1 MWEEWDDEHFVK
13 IFFDW
18 KIFAKYAKDNEFKE
32 LEEGIKKEISNSRSF
47 HLNDEDVEKETN
59 DSILLI
65 LHSFIIE
72 KKYTDVSD
80 YLVNII
86 LRWNYY
92 TSLRSEKELDSNG
105 VKNRLKVDV
114 KIYTLPD
121 VYRNF
126 EEYFYSYFPLFLIET
141 QQLINNKK
149 ENENIKEYDVTL
161 VNPPKEIYNFEFSMN
176 IAYDS
181 FVYANLFY
189 GDLILL
195 RFIPKRTAKS
205 DAHNIYTP
213 MFSSAKTDEEE
224 VISSDSEGDKLEAD
238 SSASGSHS
246 EGSLSGEQAKEAE
259 LPEKEQKNGHINEQ
273 ENEPQNEHKNYSVKS
288 GEKKNQ
294 PNGGT
299 NSGKDETNDDIY
311 MIRKY
316 CVRHLLGYVVSKNKE
331 QIKVKFNLNYKNFD
345 IIDKVRKDII
355 YEIFVADKLA
365 HYFVRVSKVTSLIS
379 TLRLFN
385 CLFNFRNSALL
396 NEIVEVDPSEDGHP
410 RGEVDPRAEGVA
422 CKGEVKQD
430 DSASEQ
436 GGFAALQAKKRKK
449 GHTEGGHT
457 AGGRTPVGHTPVG
470 LVDQATLDQVPN
482 GEHQEKPPGE
492 ATPGEPSNGHPNEAD
507 DLEETLKQKIRDYLM
522 KFKWSGGKEEVAVKA
537 EEPTFNDDTF
547 NDDTFNDDTFN
558 DDHGEKRSRKSKVI
572 KNILA
577 NVKGEKPSLG
587 QHMVFPNNDE
597 RKDNSSGGRGCS
609 PPGAQQ
615 YRGFHYIPEAL
626 KNKFLNIYNEYQLR
640 AINNSIMNDGI
651 TLIQGPPG
659 TGKTTTI
666 LGIISALIF
675 FQQGELNRSRRS
687 PLNGNSLPP
696 LEEGEEER
704 GRGKKKSPYVW
715 INYDKKNDHCYFND
729 NCFDAMEYEDF
740 FDHIEKNEEEKNQ
753 NVFHVSKGNK
763 NENNYAYA
771 IHLSIMNASSRT
783 LKSDDSQVDANNSAE
798 EDVLKNNENRI
809 KNLIGLTESFYNSY
823 VNNDCMAK
831 KADSLEERN
840 ANEKL
845 NYSYYVSDANVYSFA
860 AGTSGEGSPKG
871 GKNELV
877 SKNAHLIPVGEKRK
891 WKRKNPAEETQQGTF
906 KKEKINKLNLIK
918 NKRILVCAPSN
929 AAIDE
934 ILRRLI
940 SPGSGILDENGNFFN
955 PIVTRIGRNVSTD
968 ILEFSLEFK
977 EQLFLFL
984 NKKEE
989 NKIIKKNLLKTSTI
1003 ICSTLSAS
1011 SNASLVNYIDTFDA
1025 IIIDEASQ
1033 SVELDILIPLSF
1045 SCKKIILVGDPKQ
1058 LSATVFSLFAKRRKY
1073 ARSLFERLQRK
1084 HKMNKCKYNL
1094 LSIQYR
1100 MHPDISH
1107 FPNKYYYRNKI
1118 TDAPYFLFTLFKEMK
1133 MNEYLTKLRSDPGG
1147 PHNGAII
1154 QRDLFHKFDLFHFMQ
1169 SNFGNLLPPN
1179 FHDIHLCQK
1188 NQGAIDWF
1196 IIPFLRHS
1204 VFYDISFSKQ
1214 RKIKNSYINI
1224 EESEA
1229 VLQFIE
1235 FLHFIFTTEN
1245 VNEWYKRIGIITPY
1259 ATEKF
1264 FLKKELKMFFTKK
1277 GYKNNISNFIDIGT
1291 VDGFQGTEKD
1301 IIIFVCVRTKGS
1313 LMRKKKRKKKREKDN
1328 AAGSDTTD
1336 QEENIP
1342 NVSSASSGEDAAEDR
1357 ADDEVDD
1364 SNMFFSSYKRLNV
1377 ALTRAKYNLFIFG
1390 NCSFLKKC
1398 DAWGKIIKHYK
1409 MRNKIIKIRYK
1420 KFKTKMKILSEKV
1433 TEEDLFDEKVQVINK
1448 KIENS
1453 LYNKNII
1460 DYNFVPTSEN
1470 ENPSFDLKSFLYSV
1484 GLSQAEEDGGGGNC
1498 EGQSEMNIGE
1508 NKHRFGDPSAKAD
1521 KNSEERE
1528 ILSFFKQLYD
1538 DDLGMADE
1546 FDFGRDQLGGADAPA
1561 AGPLSEPQTE
1571 RPTERLTKPPT
1582 ELPAEPL
1589 TNCKDHP
1596 MKVSPHGGKATQM
1609 SDHTSAPANGTT
1621 SGVKKE
1627 PIELIEVINLEDDDD
1642 DGGSAERIG
1651 VSANNE
1657 DVKTQNYNQEELKQR
1672 GTSSLPSAALTKEA
1686 SYGGLHT
1693 GMTKR
1698 GDETA
1703 SHIEGQPGSTL
1714 PMMENNENLKNSN
1727 YFIDMLY
1734 NYCKANKELLFVVQ
1748 SILPNFSRQILFKQ

>member
-32 LEEGIKKEISNSRSF
+32 LEEGIKKEISNSSCF
-47 HLNDEDVEKETN
+47 NLNEEDVEKQTN
-59 DSILLI
+59 DNILLI
-65 LHSFIIE
+65 LNSFIIE

-92 TSLRSEKELDSNG
+92 TCLRSEKELDSNG
-105 VKNRLKVDV
+105 VKNRLKINVD
-114 KIYTLPD
+114 IYPLPD

-161 VNPPKEIYNFEFSMN
+161 VNTPKEIYNFEFNIN

-181 FVYANLFY
+181 LVYANLFY

-205 DAHNIYTP
+205 DSHNIYTP
-213 MFSSAKTDEEE
+213 MFCSVKTNEEE
-224 VISSDSEGDKLEAD
+224 VISSDSEKDKLEVA
-238 SSASGSHS
+238 SSGSCTHS
-246 EGSLSGEQAKEAE
+246 EGPLNGEELKEEEVTEEE
-259 LPEKEQKNGHINEQ
+259 LV
-273 ENEPQNEHKNYSVKS
+273 ENTNPIDI
-288 GEKKNQ
+288 
-294 PNGGT
+294 T
-299 NSGKDETNDDIY
+299 NSGKDKTNDEIKDETNDKTNDEANDEANDETNDDIY

-316 CVRHLLGYVVSKNKE
+316 CVRHLLGYVISKNKE

-345 IIDKVRKDII
+345 IIDKIRKDII
-355 YEIFVADKLA
+355 YEIFVADKLD
-365 HYFVRVSKVTSLIS
+365 HYFARVSKVTSLIS

-396 NEIVEVDPSEDGHP
+396 NEIVEVDQS
-410 RGEVDPRAEGVA
+410 GEANQHAESVTST
-422 CKGEVKQD
+422 GEVKQD
-430 DSASEQ
+430 DNTSHQ
-436 GGFAALQAKKRKK
+436 GDFTPLQTKKRKK
-449 GHTEGGHT
+449 RHID
-457 AGGRTPVGHTPVG
+457 VGH
-470 LVDQATLDQVPN
+470 VDQVKSDKVPD
-482 GEHQEKPPGE
+482 GEQEEIHPGE
-492 ATPGEPSNGHPNEAD
+492 AIPDEALNGHPNQSD
-507 DLEETLKQKIRDYLM
+507 DLEEETLKQKIKDYLM
-522 KFKWSGGKEEVAVKA
+522 KFKWSGGTEHVGVEGG
-537 EEPTFNDDTF
+537 EPTFNEDDSQ
-547 NDDTFNDDTFN
+547 NP
-558 DDHGEKRSRKSKVI
+558 SRKCRMT
-572 KNILA
+572 KNIQA
-577 NVKGEKPSLG
+577 NVKGEKSSLG
-587 QHMVFPNNDE
+587 QHTVVQKNNA
-597 RKDNSSGGRGCS
+597 KKNNNSVGGE
-609 PPGAQQ
+609 PPLHGEQQ
-615 YRGFHYIPEAL
+615 YGGFHYIPEAL
-626 KNKFLNIYNEYQLR
+626 KNKFLNIYNKYQLR
-640 AINNSIMNDGI
+640 AINNSIVNDGI

-675 FQQGELNRSRRS
+675 FQKGEMNRSTRS
-687 PLNGNSLPP
+687 PLSENFLSANAEGD
-696 LEEGEEER
+696 EEGEEDGEEEGEEEGQEEVQWEGQDEGEEER
-704 GRGKKKSPYVW
+704 GKKKKKSPYVW
-715 INYDKKNDHCYFND
+715 INYNKKNDHCYFND
-729 NCFDAMEYEDF
+729 NCFDAIEYEDF
-740 FDHIEKNEEEKNQ
+740 FDHIEKNKEEKNQ

-771 IHLSIMNASSRT
+771 IHLSIMNASSRM
-783 LKSDDSQVDANNSAE
+783 LKSDDTHVDGNNSGE
-798 EDVLKNNENRI
+798 EDILKNNENRI
-809 KNLIGLTESFYNSY
+809 KNLIGLTESYYNSY
-823 VNNDCMAK
+823 VNTSDYMTK
-831 KADSLEERN
+831 KSHWVEERN

-845 NYSYYVSDANVYSFA
+845 NYSYYVSDSNAYSFA
-860 AGTSGEGSPKG
+860 ASTSGDVSLKG
-871 GKNELV
+871 AKNELISSSSNLV
-877 SKNAHLIPVGEKRK
+877 PVREKRK
-891 WKRKNPAEETQQGTF
+891 WKRKNPSEETQQATF

-940 SPGSGILDENGNFFN
+940 SSSSGILDENGNFFN
-955 PIVTRIGRNVSTD
+955 PIVTRIGKNVSTD

-984 NKKEE
+984 NKEEE

-1011 SNASLVNYIDTFDA
+1011 SNASLVNYIDSFDA

-1073 ARSLFERLQRK
+1073 ARSLFERLQKK
-1084 HKMNKCKYNL
+1084 HKMNKSKYNL

-1118 TDAPYFLFTLFKEMK
+1118 TDAPYFLFTLFKEMQ
-1133 MNEYLTKLRSDPGG
+1133 MNKYITKLRSDPGD
-1147 PHNGAII
+1147 PHTGRIM
-1154 QRDLFHKFDLFHFMQ
+1154 QRDLFYKFDLFHFME
-1169 SNFGNLLPPN
+1169 SNFGNLLPSN
-1179 FHDIHLCQK
+1179 FHDINLCKK

-1235 FLHFIFTTEN
+1235 FLHFIFTAEN
-1245 VNEWYKRIGIITPY
+1245 VKEWYKRIGIITPY

-1264 FLKKELKMFFTKK
+1264 FLKKELKMFFTRK
-1277 GYKNNISNFIDIGT
+1277 GYKSNISNFIDIGT

-1313 LMRKKKRKKKREKDN
+1313 LKRKKRKNANAAASHVMKREENVTKRGEN
-1328 AAGSDTTD
+1328 MPK
-1336 QEENIP
+1336 QEENVMNQEEKLP
-1342 NVSSASSGEDAAEDR
+1342 NISSASSAEDHV
-1357 ADDEVDD
+1357 DDEVDD

-1377 ALTRAKYNLFIFG
+1377 ALTRAKYNLFLFG

-1409 MRNKIIKIRYK
+1409 MRNKVIKIKYK
-1420 KFKTKMKILSEKV
+1420 KFKTKMKILTEKV
-1433 TEEDLFDEKVQVINK
+1433 TEEDLFDEKVEVINK

-1460 DYNFVPTSEN
+1460 DYNFVLTSEN

-1484 GLSQAEEDGGGGNC
+1484 GLRQPEQDADGNC
-1498 EGQSEMNIGE
+1498 EGQNEINISE
-1508 NKHRFGDPSAKAD
+1508 NKYGFADPSGKVD

-1528 ILSFFKQLYD
+1528 ILSFFQQLYND
-1538 DDLGMADE
+1538 DDHFGIGDE
-1546 FDFGRDQLGGADAPA
+1546 FDVGRERLRGGDAPA
-1561 AGPLSEPQTE
+1561 EGPLT
-1571 RPTERLTKPPT
+1571 
-1582 ELPAEPL
+1582 EPL
-1589 TNCKDHP
+1589 TEPTNCIDHL
-1596 MKVSPHGGKATQM
+1596 MKVCHHVGKAAQI
-1609 SDHTSAPANGTT
+1609 SEHTSAPRNGTNI
-1621 SGVKKE
+1621 GVKNE
-1627 PIELIEVINLEDDDD
+1627 PIELIKVIDAEDDP
-1642 DGGSAERIG
+1642 GSVERMSI
-1651 VSANNE
+1651 SANNE
-1657 DVKTQNYNQEELKQR
+1657 EVKTLNYNQEELKRR
-1672 GTSSLPSAALTKEA
+1672 GTSLLPSAALRKEA
-1686 SYGGLHT
+1686 SYVDLST
-1693 GMTKR
+1693 SITKK

-1703 SHIEGQPGSTL
+1703 SNIGEGQPSTT
-1714 PMMENNENLKNSN
+1714 PTTMEISENLKNSN

-1734 NYCKANKELLFVVQ
+1734 NYCKANKELVFVVQ

>member
-32 LEEGIKKEISNSRSF
+32 LEEGIEKEISNSTCFSI
-47 HLNDEDVEKETN
+47 NEEDVEKETN
-59 DSILLI
+59 DNILLI
-65 LHSFIIE
+65 LQSFIIE

-92 TSLRSEKELDSNG
+92 TSLRSEKELDSKG
-105 VKNRLKVDV
+105 VKNRLKIDVD
-114 KIYTLPD
+114 IYSLPD

-161 VNPPKEIYNFEFSMN
+161 VNTPKEIYNFEFNIN

-181 FVYANLFY
+181 LVYSNLFY

-205 DAHNIYTP
+205 DSHNIYTP
-213 MFSSAKTDEEE
+213 MFCSVKRDEEE
-224 VISSDSEGDKLEAD
+224 VISTDSESDKLEAA
-238 SSASGSHS
+238 SSGSCTNS
-246 EGSLSGEQAKEAE
+246 EGSIDGEEVKEE
-259 LPEKEQKNGHINEQ
+259 EQVQNINQIDITKLVET
-273 ENEPQNEHKNYSVKS
+273 QNKLND
-288 GEKKNQ
+288 
-294 PNGGT
+294 GT
-299 NSGKDETNDDIY
+299 NSGEDEMNDQMNDKSGDEFNEDIY

-316 CVRHLLGYVVSKNKE
+316 CVRHLLGYVISKNKE
-331 QIKVKFNLNYKNFD
+331 QIKIKFNLNYKNFD
-345 IIDKVRKDII
+345 IIDKVRKEII
-355 YEIFVADKLA
+355 YEIFVADKLD
-365 HYFVRVSKVTSLIS
+365 HYFTRVSKVISLIS

-385 CLFNFRNSALL
+385 CFFNFRNSALL
-396 NEIVEVDPSEDGHP
+396 NEIVEVDPSGQSHTYAGNLP
-410 RGEVDPRAEGVA
+410 
-422 CKGEVKQD
+422 CKGEVNQD
-430 DSASEQ
+430 DSNSEQ
-436 GGFAALQAKKRKK
+436 GDFNNLQTKKRKK
-449 GHTEGGHT
+449 RHIGDGSI
-457 AGGRTPVGHTPVG
+457 
-470 LVDQATLDQVPN
+470 DQNNSEQVPN
-482 GEHQEKPPGE
+482 GEEEETHPGE
-492 ATPGEPSNGHPNEAD
+492 AIPDEPLNGHPND
-507 DLEETLKQKIRDYLM
+507 VDHMEETLKQKIKDYLM
-522 KFKWSGGKEEVAVKA
+522 KFKGSAEKEDVAVKG
-537 EEPTFNDDTF
+537 EHSSLDQHTVVRMNDGMED
-547 NDDTFNDDTFN
+547 N
-558 DDHGEKRSRKSKVI
+558 
-572 KNILA
+572 
-577 NVKGEKPSLG
+577 SLG
-587 QHMVFPNNDE
+587 RRELTLPAE
-597 RKDNSSGGRGCS
+597 
-609 PPGAQQ
+609 QQ
-615 YRGFHYIPEAL
+615 YGGFHYIPEAL
-626 KNKFLNIYNEYQLR
+626 KSKFLNIYNKYQLR

-675 FQQGELNRSRRS
+675 FQKGEMNHSSRNV
-687 PLNGNSLPP
+687 L
-696 LEEGEEER
+696 GENLLSALADGEDES
-704 GRGKKKSPYVW
+704 GKKKKKKSPYVW

-771 IHLSIMNASSRT
+771 IHLSIMNASSRM
-783 LKSDDSQVDANNSAE
+783 LKSDDNHLDGNNSGE
-798 EDVLKNNENRI
+798 EEILKNNENRI
-809 KNLIGLTESFYNSY
+809 KKLIGLTETYYNSY
-823 VNNDCMAK
+823 VNSDYMAK
-831 KADSLEERN
+831 KSDWVEERN

-845 NYSYYVSDANVYSFA
+845 NYSYYVSDGKACSFA
-860 AGTSGEGSPKG
+860 AGPSGEVSPKG
-871 GKNELV
+871 AKNELM
-877 SKNAHLIPVGEKRK
+877 SKCSIPVREKRK
-891 WKRKNPAEETQQGTF
+891 WKRKNASEETQQATF

-929 AAIDE
+929 QAIDE

-940 SPGSGILDENGNFFN
+940 SSSNGILDENGNFFN

-989 NKIIKKNLLKTSTI
+989 NKIIKRNLLKTSTI

-1011 SNASLVNYIDTFDA
+1011 SNASLVNYIDSFDA
-1025 IIIDEASQ
+1025 VIIDEASQ

-1073 ARSLFERLQRK
+1073 ARSLFERLQKK
-1084 HKMNKCKYNL
+1084 HKMNKSKYNL

-1133 MNEYLTKLRSDPGG
+1133 MNKYIKKLRNDPGDPPTEG
-1147 PHNGAII
+1147 II
-1154 QRDLFHKFDLFHFMQ
+1154 ERELFYKFDLFHFMQ
-1169 SNFGNLLPPN
+1169 SNFGNLLPSN
-1179 FHDIHLCQK
+1179 FHDINLCQK

-1196 IIPFLRHS
+1196 IIPLLRHS

-1235 FLHFIFTTEN
+1235 FLHFIFTAEN
-1245 VNEWYKRIGIITPY
+1245 VKEWYKRIGIITPY

-1264 FLKKELKMFFTKK
+1264 FLKKELKRFFTKK

-1313 LMRKKKRKKKREKDN
+1313 LKRKKKKKAN
-1328 AAGSDTTD
+1328 PVGSDAPANDETD
-1336 QEENIP
+1336 KKEDAP
-1342 NVSSASSGEDAAEDR
+1342 NVSSASSTEDHVNDHM
-1357 ADDEVDD
+1357 DDEVDD

-1409 MRNKIIKIRYK
+1409 MGNKVIKIKYK
-1420 KFKTKMKILSEKV
+1420 KFKTRMKILSEKV

-1460 DYNFVPTSEN
+1460 DYNFVPTCEN
-1470 ENPSFDLKSFLYSV
+1470 ESPSFDLKSFLYSV
-1484 GLSQAEEDGGGGNC
+1484 GLSQAEEDGDGSC
-1498 EGQSEMNIGE
+1498 EGQNEINVSE
-1508 NKHRFGDPSAKAD
+1508 NKYGLADPPGKTD
-1521 KNSEERE
+1521 NNSEERE
-1528 ILSFFKQLYD
+1528 ILSFFKQLYND
-1538 DDLGMADE
+1538 DFGTADE
-1546 FDFGRDQLGGADAPA
+1546 FDVGRDQLGGAHVPA
-1561 AGPLSEPQTE
+1561 DGPQINP
-1571 RPTERLTKPPT
+1571 PTERLT
-1582 ELPAEPL
+1582 EP
-1589 TNCKDHP
+1589 TNCADHQ
-1596 MKVSPHGGKATQM
+1596 MKIYP
-1609 SDHTSAPANGTT
+1609 PNGTN
-1621 SGVKKE
+1621 SGIKKE
-1627 PIELIEVINLEDDDD
+1627 PLQLIEVVDLEDDAE
-1642 DGGSAERIG
+1642 SAERISKG
-1651 VSANNE
+1651 ANNE
-1657 DVKTQNYNQEELKQR
+1657 EVKTQNYNQEELKQR
-1672 GTSSLPSAALTKEA
+1672 GTSLLPSAALRKEA
-1686 SYGGLHT
+1686 SNVELCT
-1693 GMTKR
+1693 SITKR

-1703 SHIEGQPGSTL
+1703 SSNIDEGQPGTT
-1714 PMMENNENLKNSN
+1714 PTMIEINENLKNSN

-1734 NYCKANKELLFVVQ
+1734 NYCKKNKELIFVVQ
-1748 SILPNFSRQILFKQ
+1748 SILPNFSRQILFKK

>member
-18 KIFAKYAKDNEFKE
+18 NIFAKYANDNEFKE
-32 LEEGIKKEISNSRSF
+32 LEEGIKKEISNSRC
-47 HLNDEDVEKETN
+47 LDINEEDVENETN
-59 DSILLI
+59 DNILLI
-65 LHSFIIE
+65 LHSFIVE

-105 VKNRLKVDV
+105 VKNRLKIDVD
-114 KIYTLPD
+114 IYTPPD
-121 VYRNF
+121 VYKNF

-141 QQLINNKK
+141 QQLLNNKK

-161 VNPPKEIYNFEFSMN
+161 INTPKEIYNFEFTIN
-176 IAYDS
+176 LAYDS
-181 FVYANLFY
+181 VVYANLFY

-195 RFIPKRTAKS
+195 RFIPKKTVKNDS
-205 DAHNIYTP
+205 HNIYTP
-213 MFSSAKTDEEE
+213 IFCSVKRNEEE
-224 VISSDSEGDKLEAD
+224 EELMSSDSENDKLDGASSD
-238 SSASGSHS
+238 SYTHS
-246 EGSLSGEQAKEAE
+246 EGSLNGEEVKGEQLAE
-259 LPEKEQKNGHINEQ
+259 NTNKVHVTKSDGEQNELNEDSNSATEEMKDHIN
-273 ENEPQNEHKNYSVKS
+273 
-288 GEKKNQ
+288 
-294 PNGGT
+294 
-299 NSGKDETNDDIY
+299 DETNDDIY

-316 CVRHLLGYVVSKNKE
+316 CVRHLLGYVISKNKE
-331 QIKVKFNLNYKNFD
+331 QIKVRFNLNYKNFD
-345 IIDKVRKDII
+345 VIDRVRKNII
-355 YEIFVADKLA
+355 YEIFVADKLD
-365 HYFVRVSKVTSLIS
+365 HYFTRVSKVISLIS

-385 CLFNFRNSALL
+385 CFFNFRNSALL
-396 NEIVEVDPSEDGHP
+396 NEIVEFDPSGEGHP
-410 RGEVDPRAEGVA
+410 HADSVVTCKEEVE
-422 CKGEVKQD
+422 QD
-430 DSASEQ
+430 DGMSEQ
-436 GGFAALQAKKRKK
+436 GEGFTPLQKKKRKK
-449 GHTEGGHT
+449 MHIDIGH
-457 AGGRTPVGHTPVG
+457 
-470 LVDQATLDQVPN
+470 VDEVISHQIPN
-482 GEHQEKPPGE
+482 GEQQETHFGE
-492 ATPGEPSNGHPNEAD
+492 VTPDEPLNGNTNEVD
-507 DLEETLKQKIRDYLM
+507 DVEETLRKKIKDYLM
-522 KFKWSGGKEEVAVKA
+522 KFKWSGGMEDVAVKG
-537 EEPTFNDDTF
+537 EESSN
-547 NDDTFNDDTFN
+547 NE
-558 DDHGEKRSRKSKVI
+558 DHNEKSSRTGRMT
-572 KNILA
+572 KNIEA
-577 NVKGEKPSLG
+577 NVKGENPSLD
-587 QHMVFPNNDE
+587 QHTVVTK
-597 RKDNSSGGRGCS
+597 KDNNSGRREPSLHGD
-609 PPGAQQ
+609 QQ
-615 YRGFHYIPEAL
+615 YGGFHYIPEAL
-626 KNKFLNIYNEYQLR
+626 KNKFFNIYNNYQLR

-675 FQQGELNRSRRS
+675 FQKGEMNSVRKS
-687 PLNGNSLPP
+687 PLSDDLVSAHV
-696 LEEGEEER
+696 EGEAGDDNDEEHED
-704 GRGKKKSPYVW
+704 GGKKKKKSPYVW

-740 FDHIEKNEEEKNQ
+740 FDHIEKDEEEKNQ

-771 IHLSIMNASSRT
+771 IHLSIMNASSRM
-783 LKSDDSQVDANNSAE
+783 LKSDENYVEGNNSGE
-798 EDVLKNNENRI
+798 EDIVKNNENRI
-809 KNLIGLTESFYNSY
+809 KNLIALTESYYNSY
-823 VNNDCMAK
+823 VNNDHLAK
-831 KADSLEERN
+831 KSDSVEERN

-845 NYSYYVSDANVYSFA
+845 NYSYYVSDSNSYSFA
-860 AGTSGEGSPKG
+860 AGTSGQVSPKG
-871 GKNELV
+871 TKNELM
-877 SKNAHLIPVGEKRK
+877 SKSSNIVPVREKRK
-891 WKRKNPAEETQQGTF
+891 WKRKNSAEETQQATF

-934 ILRRLI
+934 ILKRLI
-940 SPGSGILDENGNFFN
+940 SSSCGILDENGNFFN

-977 EQLFLFL
+977 EQLFLYL

-989 NKIIKKNLLKTSTI
+989 NKIIKKNLLKTSSI

-1011 SNASLVNYIDTFDA
+1011 SNASLVNYIDSFDA

-1073 ARSLFERLQRK
+1073 ARSLFERLQKK
-1084 HKMNKCKYNL
+1084 HRMNKYKYNL

-1133 MNEYLTKLRSDPGG
+1133 MNKYITKLMSDPGD
-1147 PHNGAII
+1147 PHTGAII
-1154 QRDLFHKFDLFHFMQ
+1154 QRDLFYKFDLLHFMQ
-1169 SNFGNLLPPN
+1169 SNFGNLLPSN
-1179 FHDIHLCQK
+1179 FRDINLCQK

-1196 IIPFLRHS
+1196 IIPLLRHS

-1235 FLHFIFTTEN
+1235 FLHFIFTAEN
-1245 VNEWYKRIGIITPY
+1245 VKEWYKRIGIITPY

-1264 FLKKELKMFFTKK
+1264 FLKKELKRFFTKK

-1313 LMRKKKRKKKREKDN
+1313 LKKKKKKKKKKKAD
-1328 AAGSDTTD
+1328 AAGSDAID
-1336 QEENIP
+1336 QEDNVHNI
-1342 NVSSASSGEDAAEDR
+1342 SSASSAEDHV
-1357 ADDEVDD
+1357 DDDVDD
-1364 SNMFFSSYKRLNV
+1364 SNMFFSNYKRLNV

-1409 MRNKIIKIRYK
+1409 MGNKVIKIKYK
-1420 KFKTKMKILSEKV
+1420 KFKKRMKILSDKV

-1460 DYNFVPTSEN
+1460 DYNFVPTSEH
-1470 ENPSFDLKSFLYSV
+1470 ESCPFDLKSFLYSV
-1484 GLSQAEEDGGGGNC
+1484 GLSQAEEDGDGSC
-1498 EGQSEMNIGE
+1498 EGQNEINISE
-1508 NKHRFGDPSAKAD
+1508 NKYGHADPSAKAD
-1521 KNSEERE
+1521 NNSEERE
-1528 ILSFFKQLYD
+1528 ILSFFKQLYND
-1538 DDLGMADE
+1538 DFGIADE
-1546 FDFGRDQLGGADAPA
+1546 FDLGRDQLGG
-1561 AGPLSEPQTE
+1561 
-1571 RPTERLTKPPT
+1571 
-1582 ELPAEPL
+1582 PL
-1589 TNCKDHP
+1589 TETLTEQTNCTDQLV
-1596 MKVSPHGGKATQM
+1596 KVCPDVGKATQI
-1609 SDHTSAPANGTT
+1609 SDHTSALPNGTN

-1627 PIELIEVINLEDDDD
+1627 PIELIEVIDVQDDA
-1642 DGGSAERIG
+1642 GSTERISING
-1651 VSANNE
+1651 NKEEGETYNN
-1657 DVKTQNYNQEELKQR
+1657 NQEDLHQR
-1672 GTSSLPSAALTKEA
+1672 GSSSLPSAASRKEA
-1686 SYGGLHT
+1686 SYVEVRT
-1693 GMTKR
+1693 SVTKR
-1698 GDETA
+1698 SDETA
-1703 SHIEGQPGSTL
+1703 SNMDEGHPGTTST
-1714 PMMENNENLKNSN
+1714 MMEIGENVKNSN

-1734 NYCKANKELLFVVQ
+1734 NYCKANKELILVVQ
-1748 SILPNFSRQILFKQ
+1748 SILPNFSQQILFKQ